1 MNRQRIEYVRRL
13 AREVYTLC
21 DVALDAINLET
32 SATAEFM
39 ERDYSE
45 LPSDRS
51 SGSAA
56 TATLRRRSMDLTRAL
71 ADLRRPS

>member
-21 DVALDAINLET
+21 DAALDAINLEAR
-32 SATAEFM
+32 ATAEFM
-39 ERDYSE
+39 ERDYE
-45 LPSDRS
+45 RPSDRS
-51 SGSAA
+51 SGSAE

-71 ADLRRPS
+71 ADMRRSS